1 MCEIDFLNQLK
12 RVIFIIVPRI
22 SAPIASGHTI
32 LVVDDNPL
40 VLESL
45 RYLLEREGHQVLVAA
60 SGLAALEIC
69 KKTEIHVM
77 VLDFNMPGLTGG
89 ETVEELREFNSEIQ
103 VILQTGQSL
112 KPAREMLRELEIQG
126 YHDKSEGAEK
136 LMLWVDAALK
146 SYRQSHTHKTLE
158 GSFLALGLALE
169 ARDLETAGHT
179 ERVVRYAT
187 ALGETFGL
195 NALQLEALRQGAYL
209 HDLGKLAVPDAILLK
224 PGKLDPEEWKIMKT
238 HVERGFHLA
247 SKIPGLTQGALN
259 VIRHHHERWDGTGY
273 PDGLKSDTI
282 PLEARFFA
290 VCDVYDA
297 LVSERPYKRA
307 WTQAEALAQLRMDS
321 GKHFDPT
328 VIEAFMDTLIPFSSS
343 KDLEL
348 AND

>member
-1 MCEIDFLNQLK
+1 
-12 RVIFIIVPRI
+12 VPRI
-22 SAPIASGHTI
+22 STPISSGHTI

-45 RYLLEREGHQVLVAA
+45 RYLFEREGHTALIADN
-60 SGLAALEIC
+60 GRAALEIC
-69 KKTEIHVM
+69 KKFEIHVM

-89 ETVEELREFNSEIQ
+89 ETVQKLREFNTDIQ

-112 KPAREMLRELEIQG
+112 IPAREMLQELEIQG

-169 ARDLETAGHT
+169 MRDLETAGHT
-179 ERVVRYAT
+179 ERVVQYAT
-187 ALGETFGL
+187 ALGEAFGL

-209 HDLGKLAVPDAILLK
+209 HDLGKLGVPDAILLK
-224 PGKLDPEEWKIMKT
+224 PGKLDPDEWRIMKT

-247 SKIPGLTQGALN
+247 AQIPGLGQGALN
-259 VIRHHHERWDGTGY
+259 VIRYHHERWDGTGY
-273 PDGLKSDTI
+273 PSGLAGADI

-307 WTQAEALAQLRMDS
+307 WTHQEALAQLRMDS
-321 GKHFDPT
+321 GRHFDPT
-328 VIEAFMDTLIPFSSS
+328 VVDVFLEALSFVSSE
-343 KDLEL
+343 KPLEL
-348 AND
+348 VGK

>member
-1 MCEIDFLNQLK
+1 
-12 RVIFIIVPRI
+12 VPRI
-22 SAPIASGHTI
+22 SAPTATGHTI

-45 RYLLEREGHQVLVAA
+45 KYLLEREGHLVLTA
-60 SGLAALEIC
+60 SSGHAALEIVQ
-69 KKTEIHVM
+69 KNEIHVM
-77 VLDFNMPGLTGG
+77 VLDFNMPGMTGG
-89 ETVEELREFNSEIQ
+89 ETVEELREFNTDIQ

-146 SYRQSHTHKTLE
+146 SYRQSHAHKALE

-195 NALQLEALRQGAYL
+195 NSMQLEALRQGAYL
-209 HDLGKLAVPDAILLK
+209 HDLGKLTVRDAILLK
-224 PGKLDPEEWKIMKT
+224 PGKLDPEEWAVMKT
-238 HVERGFHLA
+238 HAERGFHLA
-247 SKIPGLTQGALN
+247 SKIPGLSQGALN
-259 VIRHHHERWDGTGY
+259 VIRHHHERWDGGGY
-273 PDGLKSDTI
+273 PDGLYGETI

-297 LVSERPYKRA
+297 LISERPYKRA
-307 WTQAEALAQLRMDS
+307 WTQGEALAQLRMDS
-321 GKHFDPT
+321 GKHFDPI
-328 VIEAFMDTLIPFSSS
+328 VVEAFIGTLVPCHDE
-343 KDLEL
+343 KDLQL
-348 AND
+348 ATLEV

>member
-1 MCEIDFLNQLK
+1 
-12 RVIFIIVPRI
+12 VSRI
-22 SAPIASGHTI
+22 STPTPSGHTI

-45 RYLLEREGHQVLVAA
+45 RYLFEREGHTVLVAEN
-60 SGLAALEIC
+60 GRRALEIC
-69 KKTEIHVM
+69 QNVAIHVM

-89 ETVEELREFNSEIQ
+89 ETVQKLREFNNDT
-103 VILQTGQSL
+103 QTGQSL
-112 KPAREMLRELEIQG
+112 IPAREMLHELEIQG

-146 SYRQSHTHKTLE
+146 SYRQSHAHKTLE

-169 ARDLETAGHT
+169 MRDLETAGHT
-179 ERVVRYAT
+179 ERVVGYAT
-187 ALGETFGL
+187 ALGEAFDL

-209 HDLGKLAVPDAILLK
+209 HDLGKLGVPDAILLK
-224 PGKLDPEEWKIMKT
+224 PGKLDPEEWTIMKT

-247 SKIPGLTQGALN
+247 SQIPGLGQGALN
-259 VIRHHHERWDGTGY
+259 VIRYHHERYDGTGY
-273 PDGLKSDTI
+273 PEGLKTTEI

-328 VIEAFMDTLIPFSSS
+328 VVDAFIETLSSFSSEKQLSLVS
-343 KDLEL
+343 K
-348 AND
+348 

>member
-1 MCEIDFLNQLK
+1 
-12 RVIFIIVPRI
+12 VPRL
-22 SAPIASGHTI
+22 STNPSSGHTI

-45 RYLLEREGHQVLVAA
+45 RYLFEREGHVVLTAE
-60 SGLAALEIC
+60 SGQAALEIC
-69 KKTEIHVM
+69 QKLEVHVM

-89 ETVEELREFNSEIQ
+89 ETVEKLRTFNNDIQ

-112 KPAREMLRELEIQG
+112 IPAREMLRELEIQG

-146 SYRQSHTHKTLE
+146 SYRQSHAHKTLE

-169 ARDLETAGHT
+169 MRDLETSGHT

-187 ALGETFGL
+187 ALGEAFGL

-209 HDLGKLAVPDAILLK
+209 HDLGKLGVPDAILLK
-224 PGKLDPEEWKIMKT
+224 PGKLDPDEWAVMKT

-247 SKIPGLTQGALN
+247 SQIPGLAQGAFN
-259 VIRHHHERWDGTGY
+259 VIRYHHERFDGTGY
-273 PDGLKSDTI
+273 PEGLKAESI

-307 WTQAEALAQLRMDS
+307 WTHEEALAQLQMDS

-328 VIEAFMDTLIPFSSS
+328 VVDAFIQTMNMLPSE
-343 KDLEL
+343 KHMALVGK
-348 AND
+348 

>member
-1 MCEIDFLNQLK
+1 M
-12 RVIFIIVPRI
+12 
-22 SAPIASGHTI
+22 
-32 LVVDDNPL
+32 VDDNPL

-45 RYLLEREGHQVLVAA
+45 RYLFEREGHAVLVADN
-60 SGLAALEIC
+60 GRAALEIC
-69 KKTEIHVM
+69 RQSEVHVM

-89 ETVEELREFNSEIQ
+89 ETVEKLREFNADIQ

-112 KPAREMLRELEIQG
+112 IPAREMLRELEIQG

-146 SYRQSHTHKTLE
+146 TYRQSHTQKTLE

-169 ARDLETAGHT
+169 MRDLETAGHT
-179 ERVVRYAT
+179 ERVVSFAT
-187 ALGETFGL
+187 RLGEAFGL

-209 HDLGKLAVPDAILLK
+209 HDLGKLGVPDAILLK
-224 PGKLDPEEWKIMKT
+224 PGKLDPDEWIIMKT

-247 SKIPGLTQGALN
+247 AQIPGLSQGALN
-259 VIRHHHERWDGTGY
+259 VIRYHHERWDGTGY
-273 PDGLKSDTI
+273 PQGLKAEAI

-297 LVSERPYKRA
+297 LVSERPYKRP

-321 GKHFDPT
+321 GKHFDP
-328 VIEAFMDTLIPFSSS
+328 VVVDDFP
-343 KDLEL
+343 
-348 AND
+348 

>member
-1 MCEIDFLNQLK
+1 
-12 RVIFIIVPRI
+12 VPRI
-22 SAPIASGHTI
+22 STSISSGHTI

-45 RYLLEREGHQVLVAA
+45 RYLFEREGHAVLVADH
-60 SGLAALEIC
+60 GRAALELC
-69 KKTEIHVM
+69 RQSEVHVM

-89 ETVEELREFNSEIQ
+89 ETVQKLREFNSDIQ

-112 KPAREMLRELEIQG
+112 IPAREMLRELEIQG

-146 SYRQSHTHKTLE
+146 AYRQSHTHKTLE

-169 ARDLETAGHT
+169 MRDLETAGHT
-179 ERVVRYAT
+179 ERVVGYAT
-187 ALGETFGL
+187 ALGEAFEL
-195 NALQLEALRQGAYL
+195 NSLQLEALRQGAYL
-209 HDLGKLAVPDAILLK
+209 HDLGKLGVPDAILLK
-224 PGKLDPEEWKIMKT
+224 PGKLDPDEWTIMKT

-247 SKIPGLTQGALN
+247 SQIPGLGQGALN
-259 VIRHHHERWDGTGY
+259 VIRYHHERWDGTGY
-273 PDGLKSDTI
+273 PMGLKAESI

-297 LVSERPYKRA
+297 LMSERPYKRA

-321 GKHFDPT
+321 GKHFDPSVVET
-328 VIEAFMDTLIPFSSS
+328 FLEALASSS
-343 KDLEL
+343 SEISLEL
-348 AND
+348 VGN

>member
-1 MCEIDFLNQLK
+1 MIIELEIWVSTSK
-12 RVIFIIVPRI
+12 IWVVPRI
-22 SAPIASGHTI
+22 SASTVSGHTI

-45 RYLLEREGHQVLVAA
+45 RYLLEREGHQVLVATN
-60 SGLAALEIC
+60 GRAALELC
-69 KKTEIHVM
+69 QSLDVHVM
-77 VLDFNMPGLTGG
+77 VLDFNMPGMTGG
-89 ETVEELREFNSEIQ
+89 ETVKALREFNTDTQ

-112 KPAREMLRELEIQG
+112 KPAREMMREFEIQG

-136 LMLWVDAALK
+136 LMLWVDVALRI
-146 SYRQSHTHKTLE
+146 YGQSRTQKTLE

-187 ALGETFGL
+187 ALGEAFGL
-195 NALQLEALRQGAYL
+195 NTLQLEALRQGAYL

-224 PGKLDPEEWKIMKT
+224 PGKLDLAEWEVMKT

-247 SKIPGLTQGALN
+247 SQIPGLALGALN

-273 PDGLKSDTI
+273 PNGLESDAI

-297 LVSERPYKRA
+297 LISERPYKRA
-307 WTQAEALAQLRMDS
+307 WTHAEAVAQLRLDS

-328 VIEAFMDTLIPFSSS
+328 VVSAFINTLVFA
-343 KDLEL
+343 KTQALEL
-348 AND
+348 VHD